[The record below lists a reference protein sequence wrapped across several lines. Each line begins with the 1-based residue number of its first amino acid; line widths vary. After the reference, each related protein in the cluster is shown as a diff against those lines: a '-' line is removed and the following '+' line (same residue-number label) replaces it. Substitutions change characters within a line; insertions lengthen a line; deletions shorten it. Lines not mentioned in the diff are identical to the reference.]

1 MRRGI
6 PHGVEARTALRAAVR
21 VAQELRATLDLA
33 RIASVALGRPAT
45 EHELLEAQRYNTRG
59 EPRRA
64 GFVQKTPGRFEGEGD
79 LYGYALRRREA
90 SWAVDAPLRAEV
102 FTGSLDECNAAAVRL
117 AGEAP

>member
-1 MRRGI
+1 MRGI

-33 RIASVALGRPAT
+33 RIAFVALGRPAT
-45 EHELLEAQRYNTRG
+45 EHELLEAQRYTQN

-64 GFVQKTPGRFEGEGD
+64 GFVQRTPGRFDGEGD
-79 LYGYALRRREA
+79 LHGYALRRHEA

-102 FTGSLDECNAAAVRL
+102 FTGTLDECNAAAVRL